1 MYKIVLLFLLLI
13 SFIFI
18 ISLCEKIYEPME
30 ISFNEASYNEILTNT
45 FSTINNSLT
54 TICGDL
60 VTIGNI

>member
-1 MYKIVLLFLLLI
+1 
-13 SFIFI
+13 
-18 ISLCEKIYEPME
+18 ME
-30 ISFNEASYNEILTNT
+30 ITFYEASYNEILTNT